1 MSGYTQGLWFGGKE
15 SIRDYE
21 TGLDEVMTAEHFVK
35 LFGESGLKQ
44 ADWRFS
50 KALCAWNR
58 DDAVFG
64 PGLPPKEM
72 GVLLAANFVAPK
84 EKPH

>member
-1 MSGYTQGLWFGGKE
+1 
-15 SIRDYE
+15 
-21 TGLDEVMTAEHFVK
+21 MTAEHFVK

-50 KALCAWNR
+50 KDLCAWNR
-58 DDAVFG
+58 EDAALG
-64 PGLPPKEM
+64 PGLPAMEM
-72 GVLLAANFVAPK
+72 GVLLGANVVAPK